1 MCASLILADF
11 VKWHYFMFPLAM
23 PEVPFSSPLQTYS
36 IDLDQVKNWN
46 YDVYHFNLY
55 FSYIKWAWAY
65 FSMFKNHLYFI
76 LCPLITFDLSSLRLS
91 VLVIS
96 TNFLY
101 VIKKKKS
108 SALSVIYIAVSSFP
122 ICHLTFDVFRGQG
135 FVLLLCFWW
144 AEIFCFSV
152 VDFTHL
158 FFCGFCVIDRKVF
171 LTMRYKSYSMFY
183 SKTFMD
189 LKKFYI

>member
-101 VIKKKKS
+101 VIKKKKVAPCQS
-108 SALSVIYIAVSSFP
+108 YTLQLVHSPFVIWL
-122 ICHLTFDVFRGQG
+122 LTFLGGRGLFCCFVFDEQKFSVFLWLILPIFSSVG
-135 FVLLLCFWW
+135 FVSLIERFSLLWGIKVILCFILRLLW
-144 AEIFCFSV
+144 I
-152 VDFTHL
+152 
-158 FFCGFCVIDRKVF
+158 
-171 LTMRYKSYSMFY
+171 
-183 SKTFMD
+183 
-189 LKKFYI
+189 